1 MAPALAA
8 AAFANM
14 KKPELLITVAP
25 SGDPLLKG
33 SCSACHNIIF
43 TFVVNTEEN
52 QRLMQLAFEKH
63 VRETHMQ
70 DDPMIPGP

>member
-1 MAPALAA
+1 MAGVLAA

-14 KKPELLITVAP
+14 KKPELLIAVAP

-33 SCSACHNIIF
+33 SCSTCHNI
-43 TFVVNTEEN
+43 TFAFVGNTEQN
-52 QRLMQLAFEKH
+52 RRLMQLAFEKH

-70 DDPMIPGP
+70 DDPIIPRA